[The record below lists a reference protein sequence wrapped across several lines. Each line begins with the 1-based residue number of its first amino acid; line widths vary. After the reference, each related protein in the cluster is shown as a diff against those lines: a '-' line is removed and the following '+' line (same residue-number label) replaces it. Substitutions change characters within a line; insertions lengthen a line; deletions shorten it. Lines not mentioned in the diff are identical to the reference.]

1 MKQSEA
7 RNPMD
12 SEVERIVD
20 EIYEDVSKLILEWK
34 INHAVKRYGS
44 TLIDYRN
51 HRLGTMKFS
60 EKLIDAITDELLS
73 RIIDDGELNETA
85 YLEVVE

>member
-1 MKQSEA
+1 MKQSKV
-7 RNPMD
+7 RRPMD
-12 SEVERIVD
+12 YEVERIVD
-20 EIYEDVSKLILEWK
+20 EIYADVSELVLEWK
-34 INHAVKRYGS
+34 INHAIKRNGS

-73 RIIDDGELNETA
+73 RIIDDGELNETV
-85 YLEVVE
+85 YLEVEE

>member
-1 MKQSEA
+1 MKQLEA

-34 INHAVKRYGS
+34 INHAVNRNGAS
-44 TLIDYRN
+44 LTDYRN

-60 EKLIDAITDELLS
+60 EELIDAITDELLS

-85 YLEVVE
+85 YLEVRE